1 MIEHIEQGTLAP
13 GKKAV
18 LALTSWKKRIHTV
31 GLTIYNLMCV
41 CGPEFHIVLTLAEEE
56 FPGKERELPRDL
68 VLMNKAGVFE
78 ILWCKR
84 NSRSFKKILYAM
96 QKYRTVPIISADDD
110 SIYRFNYANELY
122 RQWLRNKNARIC
134 YWCSDILGNGSA
146 INTSGYA
153 TLHPPFFY
161 GECLH
166 LLTNKVV
173 SMNEDD
179 LFYAA
184 YSMVLHKTK
193 VVCLNRSY
201 FDVAVPH
208 DEVQP
213 LHDLYRK
220 NKNPCRFSAMLYAVS
235 TAIQLSKN
243 QVVA

>member
-1 MIEHIEQGTLAP
+1 M
-13 GKKAV
+13 
-18 LALTSWKKRIHTV
+18 
-31 GLTIYNLMCV
+31 
-41 CGPEFHIVLTLAEEE
+41 
-56 FPGKERELPRDL
+56 
-68 VLMNKAGVFE
+68 
-78 ILWCKR
+78 
-84 NSRSFKKILYAM
+84 
-96 QKYRTVPIISADDD
+96 
-110 SIYRFNYANELY
+110 
-122 RQWLRNKNARIC
+122 
-134 YWCSDILGNGSA
+134 
-146 INTSGYA
+146 
-153 TLHPPFFY
+153 
-161 GECLH
+161 
-166 LLTNKVV
+166 LTNKVV